1 MSGTKKQR
9 ETDPEEIREMPQG
22 LVEQTGYCRFC
33 GQTGIV
39 RTMQG
44 WNEERINEDVTLNC
58 QCEAAQSYSK
68 AVARK
73 QKAKQRVNEL
83 FGGKAEKPLKNSVV
97 ELLLLSV
104 DAIEDKAMKGIT
116 VDAGRGIRA
125 KVSKMAKESIKVERS
140 ESKKTTYEE

>member
-83 FGGKAEKPLKNSVV
+83 FGGKGR
-97 ELLLLSV
+97 
-104 DAIEDKAMKGIT
+104 KAF
-116 VDAGRGIRA
+116 
-125 KVSKMAKESIKVERS
+125 
-140 ESKKTTYEE
+140 KK